1 MQSEEVCVKRIETE
15 DEVNTY
21 IARLKYIL
29 QSEKVTFR
37 FQKDRRVDE
46 TRNKKYTNRYTI
58 LYLFPEEDEVA
69 AIKRALSCLSVKEY
83 IETVKDKRFPNLSEM
98 RVFSK
103 KYAGEDVYI
112 KIRVEL
118 LSSEGSNCIFVMSFH
133 FAENA
138 YSEKDFPYGKG
149 VKS

>member
-1 MQSEEVCVKRIETE
+1 MHPKEECVKWIETE
-15 DEVNTY
+15 EEVNTY

-58 LYLFPEEDEVA
+58 LYLFSEEDEVA
-69 AIKRALSCLSVKEY
+69 AIKKELSCLSVKEY

-103 KYAGEDVYI
+103 KYAGEYVYI

-118 LSSEGSNCIFVMSFH
+118 LSNEGSNCIFVMSFH

-149 VKS
+149 VR